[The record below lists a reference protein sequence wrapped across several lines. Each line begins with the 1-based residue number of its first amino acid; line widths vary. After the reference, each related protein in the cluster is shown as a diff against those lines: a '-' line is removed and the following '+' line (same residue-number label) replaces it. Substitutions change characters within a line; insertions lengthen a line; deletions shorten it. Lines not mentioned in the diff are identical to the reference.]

1 MLTRLARQH
10 GSLSLLPCSLIFQIA
25 STSPKANP
33 CHKPCNDKSSLMLS
47 RYDVDIW
54 GPMAERVADQVP
66 KGSNVCVQGKLNP
79 VSWTNREGKKQTK
92 WKVCCATMPTLLRQ
106 VEGSTAYVAYCSTYK
121 ASTELLLTPTALVNR
136 LLSGVI
142 CWLLHQNPQSQ
153 NQTPIFTLS
162 CRSLQLR

>member
-1 MLTRLARQH
+1 MLTGLARQH
-10 GSLSLLPCSLIFQIA
+10 GSLSLLLCLLNFGIA

-33 CHKPCNDKSSLMLS
+33 CHKPCNEILSLVLS

-54 GPMAERVADQVP
+54 GPMAERVAEQVP

-79 VSWTNREGKKQTK
+79 ASWTDREGKKQTK

-106 VEGSTAYVAYCSTYK
+106 VERSTAYVACCSTYK
-121 ASTELLLTPTALVNR
+121 ALTELWLTPTAPVSRHLAC
-136 LLSGVI
+136 VI

-153 NQTPIFTLS
+153 KQILS
-162 CRSLQLR
+162 STCCADHCY